1 MIMMD
6 NAINTCPPRR
16 YKLFFWIILGA
27 FSTFFAEVVAGSTP
41 FPFFAPWGILI
52 VFPLYFLHTLFFFSI
67 VWSYGKPTLGSLYAA
82 GMLFGM
88 YEAYLTKVVWI
99 SYSPDGPMLSVGGIA
114 LFETLMLVLFWHSV
128 LAFMLPLFIGE
139 TYLTKSRELVGLLP
153 QWVRRR
159 GRLLFTL
166 LLIWAGLF
174 TSVNSPSPL
183 NSILSTLSSG
193 GVLLILMVIWKK
205 TGGDNY
211 SMRELLPSRKACKVI
226 AIFLILMYAGYTR
239 LLHWDKLPGFGPQF
253 IVWAIYAALI
263 CLLINNIRKSR
274 QEKIAAAT
282 VGFSWKTPVLFLL
295 LFVLSAVIGEVLHIE
310 IVLILFSFLL
320 IIFPGLFLFYCS
332 VKKAV
337 SC

>member
-1 MIMMD
+1 MIMID
-6 NAINTCPPRR
+6 NGINTCPTRR
-16 YKLFFWIILGA
+16 LKIFFWIILGA
-27 FSTFFAEVVAGSTP
+27 FSTFFAEVIAGSTP
-41 FPFFAPWGILI
+41 FPFFSPLGILI

-67 VWSYGKPTLGSLYAA
+67 VWTYGKPTLGSLYAA

-99 SYSPDGPMLSVGGIA
+99 SYSKEGPILSAGGIA
-114 LFETLMLVLFWHSV
+114 LFETLLLVLFWHSV

-153 QWVRRR
+153 QWLRKR
-159 GRLLFTL
+159 GKYLFAL

-183 NSILSTLSSG
+183 ISILSTFSSG
-193 GVLLILMVIWKK
+193 ALLLLLMVVWKK

-211 SMRELLPSRKACKVI
+211 SMRQLLPGAKARKIIIV
-226 AIFLILMYAGYTR
+226 LLLLMYVGYTR
-239 LLHWDKLPGFGPQF
+239 LLLWDKLPGFGPQF

-263 CLLINNIRKSR
+263 WLLINNIRKSG
-274 QEKIAAAT
+274 QEKMAATT
-282 VGFSWKTPVLFLL
+282 VGFSWKTPFLFLL
-295 LFVLSAVIGEVLHIE
+295 LFVLSAVIGELLHLE

-320 IIFPGLFLFYCS
+320 IIFPGLFLLYWS

>member
-1 MIMMD
+1 MMD

-27 FSTFFAEVVAGSTP
+27 FSTFFAEVIAGSTP
-41 FPFFAPWGILI
+41 FPFFKPLGILI

-114 LFETLMLVLFWHSV
+114 LFETLLLVLFWHSV

-159 GRLLFTL
+159 GRLLFIL

-183 NSILSTLSSG
+183 NSILSTLGSG

-205 TGGDNY
+205 TGGDDY

-226 AIFLILMYAGYTR
+226 AILLILMYVGYTR
-239 LLHWDKLPGFGPQF
+239 LLHWDKLPGFVPQL
-253 IVWAIYAALI
+253 IVWTIYAVLVW
-263 CLLINNIRKSR
+263 LLMKNLRKSK
-274 QEKIAAAT
+274 QEEVDSIT

-295 LFVLSAVIGEVLHIE
+295 LFVLSAVIGELLHIE
-310 IVLILFSFLL
+310 IVLILFAFLL
-320 IIFPGLFLFYCS
+320 IIFPGLFLLYCS

-337 SC
+337 SS

>member
-1 MIMMD
+1 MMD
-6 NAINTCPPRR
+6 NAINTLPPRR
-16 YKLFFWIILGA
+16 LKLFFWIILGA

-41 FPFFAPWGILI
+41 FPFFVPWGILM
-52 VFPLYFLHTLFFFSI
+52 VFPLYFLHTLFFFCI

-82 GMLFGM
+82 GLLFGM
-88 YEAYLTKVVWI
+88 YEAYLTKVVWT

-114 LFETLMLVLFWHSV
+114 LFETLLLVLFWHSV

-159 GRLLFTL
+159 GKLLFTL

-193 GVLLILMVIWKK
+193 GVLLILMVLWKK

-211 SMRELLPSRKACKVI
+211 SMRELLPGRKACKVI
-226 AIFLILMYAGYTR
+226 AVFLILMYVGYTR
-239 LLHWDKLPGFGPQF
+239 LIHWDKLPGIGPQF

-263 CLLINNIRKSR
+263 WLLINNIRKSR
-274 QEKIAAAT
+274 QEKIAATT
-282 VGFSWKTPVLFLL
+282 VGFSWKTPVLLLL
-295 LFVLSAVIGEVLHIE
+295 LFVLSAVVGELLPIK
-310 IVLILFSFLL
+310 IVLILFAFLL
-320 IIFPGLFLFYCS
+320 IIFPGLFLLYCS

-337 SC
+337 SS